1 MILQERPFILGVSG
15 YTPLNCLDEGKDRI
29 DERFPPQKPGDFKL
43 TDPVQLA
50 QNLARVFEQLAHIA
64 RQVAE
69 RPELAKKQA
78 ETQVTPIDQVTKTLG
93 SVAQSYMA
101 EPQKLMEAQT
111 QLWNRYSQLWQN
123 AWAKVLGT
131 PTEPMASPARNDKR
145 FKDRDWQENTVF
157 DFLKQFYLITSNWA
171 QDFVKNADGLDDH
184 TRLKAKFYVEQILNA
199 LSPSNFPVSNPE
211 ILRAT
216 LGSNGANLIEGLKH
230 FEQDMASP
238 DGRLRIKQSDMTAF
252 EIGKNIAMTPGKVVF
267 RNDTF
272 ELIQYS
278 PSVQRTYE
286 IPLLIVPPWINKFY
300 ILDLNPKK
308 SFVRWATEQGL
319 TVFVVSWVNADEKQ
333 GRKSF
338 SDYMREG
345 FLEAVQAV
353 QDATGAEKINTIGYC
368 IGGTMVAAALGYM
381 AAKNDNRVSAAT
393 FFTTQVDFE
402 KAGDLCVYVDDEQVK
417 WIEQRME
424 EKGYLAGSRMAD
436 AFNLLRSN
444 DLIWSYVINNYML
457 GKEPMPFDL
466 LYWNADSTRMPA
478 GVHSF
483 YLRECYMANKL
494 AQGKMILDGV
504 HIDLKKVKVPVYNLA
519 ARDDHIAPL
528 PSVFKVGQFFGGET
542 KLVVSGS
549 GHIAGVVNPPEAR
562 KYKYWTNDAP
572 AESLENWLKTA
583 TEHDGSWWPD
593 WADWITTRSGAKVSA
608 PVPGDGKL
616 DVLEDAPGSYVTVK
630 SE

>member
-1 MILQERPFILGVSG
+1 MS
-15 YTPLNCLDEGKDRI
+15 DSS
-29 DERFPPQKPGDFKL
+29 PQKPGDFKL
-43 TDPVQLA
+43 ADPVQLA
-50 QNLARVFEQLAHIA
+50 QNMAKVFEHAAQIA
-64 RQVAE
+64 RHIAE

-78 ETQVTPIDQVTKTLG
+78 ETQVTPIDQVAKTLG
-93 SVAQSYMA
+93 AVAQSYMA
-101 EPQKLMEAQT
+101 DPQKLMEAQT
-111 QLWNRYSQLWQN
+111 QLWNSYSQLWQN
-123 AWAKVLGT
+123 AWSKALGT
-131 PTEPMASPARNDKR
+131 PTEPVAAPARNDKR
-145 FKDRDWQENTVF
+145 FKDKDWQENTVF
-157 DFLKQFYLITSNWA
+157 DFLKQFYLISTNWA
-171 QDFVKNADGLDDH
+171 QDFVKNADGLDEH
-184 TRLKAKFYVEQILNA
+184 TRLKARFYVEQIANA
-199 LSPSNFPVSNPE
+199 FSPSNFPVSNPE

-216 LGSNGANLIEGLKH
+216 LATNGANLIEGLKH
-230 FEQDMASP
+230 LQQDMSSP
-238 DGRLRIKQSDMTAF
+238 DGRLRIKQSDTSAF

-278 PSVQRTYE
+278 PAVARTYE

-319 TVFVVSWVNADEKQ
+319 TVFVVSWVNATEAQ

-338 SDYMREG
+338 SNYMREG

-353 QDATGAEKINTIGYC
+353 QDATGAEKVNTIGYC
-368 IGGTMVAAALGYM
+368 IGGTLVAAGLGYM
-381 AAKNDNRVSAAT
+381 AAKDDTRINAAT
-393 FFTTQVDFE
+393 FFTTQIDFE
-402 KAGDLCVYVDDEQVK
+402 KAGDLLVYVDDEQVK
-417 WIEQRME
+417 WIEERME

-466 LYWNADSTRMPA
+466 LYWNSDSTRMPA

-483 YLRECYMANKL
+483 YLRECYLGNKL
-494 AQGKMILDGV
+494 AQGKMVLDNV
-504 HIDLKKVKVPVYNLA
+504 RIDLKKVKVPVYNLA
-519 ARDDHIAPL
+519 AREDHIAPL
-528 PSVFKVGQFFGGET
+528 PSVFKVGQFLGGET

-549 GHIAGVVNPPEAR
+549 GHIAGVVNPPEQR
-562 KYKYWTNDAP
+562 KYKHWTNDAP
-572 AESLENWLKTA
+572 ADNLENWLKTA
-583 TEHDGSWWPD
+583 KEHEGSWWPD

-616 DVLEDAPGSYVTVK
+616 EALEDAPGSYVRVR

>member
-1 MILQERPFILGVSG
+1 MS
-15 YTPLNCLDEGKDRI
+15 DSS
-29 DERFPPQKPGDFKL
+29 PQKPGDFKL
-43 TDPVQLA
+43 ADPVQLA
-50 QNLARVFEQLAHIA
+50 QNMAKVFEHAAQIA
-64 RQVAE
+64 RHIAE

-78 ETQVTPIDQVTKTLG
+78 ETQVTPIDQVAKTLG
-93 SVAQSYMA
+93 AVAQSYMA
-101 EPQKLMEAQT
+101 DPQKLMEAQT
-111 QLWNRYSQLWQN
+111 QLWNSYSQLWQN
-123 AWAKVLGT
+123 AWSKALGT
-131 PTEPMASPARNDKR
+131 PTEPMATPARNDKR
-145 FKDRDWQENTVF
+145 FKDKDWQENTVF
-157 DFLKQFYLITSNWA
+157 DFLKQFYLISTNWA
-171 QDFVKNADGLDDH
+171 QDFVKNADGLDEH
-184 TRLKAKFYVEQILNA
+184 TRLKARFYVEQIANA
-199 LSPSNFPVSNPE
+199 FSPSNFPVSNPE

-216 LGSNGANLIEGLKH
+216 LATNGANLIEGLKH
-230 FEQDMASP
+230 LQQDMSSP
-238 DGRLRIKQSDMTAF
+238 DGRLRIKQSDTSAF

-278 PSVQRTYE
+278 PAVARTYE

-319 TVFVVSWVNADEKQ
+319 TVFVVSWVNATEAQ

-338 SDYMREG
+338 SNYMREG

-353 QDATGAEKINTIGYC
+353 QDATGAEKVNTIGYC
-368 IGGTMVAAALGYM
+368 IGGTLVAAGLGYM
-381 AAKNDNRVSAAT
+381 AAKDDTRINAAT
-393 FFTTQVDFE
+393 FFTTQIDFE
-402 KAGDLCVYVDDEQVK
+402 KAGDLLVYVDDEQVK
-417 WIEQRME
+417 WIEERME

-466 LYWNADSTRMPA
+466 LYWNSDSTRMPA

-483 YLRECYMANKL
+483 YLRECYLGNKL
-494 AQGKMILDGV
+494 AQGKMVLDNV
-504 HIDLKKVKVPVYNLA
+504 RIDLKKVKVPVYNLA
-519 ARDDHIAPL
+519 AREDHIAPL
-528 PSVFKVGQFFGGET
+528 PSVFKVGQFLGGET

-549 GHIAGVVNPPEAR
+549 GHIAGVVNPPEQR
-562 KYKYWTNDAP
+562 KYKHWTNDAP
-572 AESLENWLKTA
+572 ADNLENWLKTA
-583 TEHDGSWWPD
+583 KEHEGSWWPD

-616 DVLEDAPGSYVTVK
+616 EALEDAPGSYVRVR

>member
-1 MILQERPFILGVSG
+1 MNDSSP
-15 YTPLNCLDEGKDRI
+15 K
-29 DERFPPQKPGDFKL
+29 KPGDFKL

-50 QNLARVFEQLAHIA
+50 QNMARVFEHAAQIA

-93 SVAQSYMA
+93 AVAQAYMA
-101 EPQKLMEAQT
+101 NPQKLMEAQT
-111 QLWNRYSQLWQN
+111 QLWNSYSQLWQN
-123 AWAKVLGT
+123 AWAKALGT
-131 PTEPMASPARNDKR
+131 PTPPMAAPARNDKR

-157 DFLKQFYLITSNWA
+157 DFLKQFYLISANWA
-171 QDFVKNADGLDDH
+171 QDFVNNADGLDEH
-184 TRLKAKFYVEQILNA
+184 TRQKAKFYVEQIANA
-199 LSPSNFPVSNPE
+199 LSPSNFPISNPE

-216 LGSNGANLIEGLKH
+216 LASNGANLIEGLKH
-230 FEQDMASP
+230 LEQDMSSP

-368 IGGTMVAAALGYM
+368 IGGTLVAAALGYM
-381 AAKNDNRVSAAT
+381 AAKNDNRVNAAT

-402 KAGDLCVYVDDEQVK
+402 KAGDLRVYVDDEQVK
-417 WIEQRME
+417 WIEERME

-483 YLRECYMANKL
+483 YLRECYLANKL
-494 AQGKMILDGV
+494 SQGKMILDGV
-504 HIDLKKVKVPVYNLA
+504 HIDLKKIKQPVYNLA
-519 ARDDHIAPL
+519 AREDHIAPL
-528 PSVFKVGQFFGGET
+528 PSVFKVGQFMGGET

-562 KYKYWTNDAP
+562 KYKYWSNDA
-572 AESLENWLKTA
+572 ASDTLENWLKTA
-583 TEHDGSWWPD
+583 KEHEGSWWPD

-616 DVLEDAPGSYVTVK
+616 DALEDAPGSYVRVK

>member
-1 MILQERPFILGVSG
+1 MSDSG
-15 YTPLNCLDEGKDRI
+15 
-29 DERFPPQKPGDFKL
+29 PPKTGDFKL

-50 QNLARVFEQLAHIA
+50 QNLAKVFEQAASIA
-64 RQVAE
+64 RMVAE

-78 ETQVTPIDQVTKTLG
+78 DTQVTPIDQVTKTLG
-93 SVAQSYMA
+93 AVAKSYMA

-111 QLWNRYSQLWQN
+111 QLWNSYGQLWQN
-123 AWAKVLGT
+123 AWGKALGT
-131 PTEPMASPARNDKR
+131 PSEPLASPARNDKR
-145 FKDRDWQENTVF
+145 FKDKDWQENTVF
-157 DFLKQFYLITSNWA
+157 DFLKQFYLVSTNWA
-171 QDFVKNADGLDDH
+171 QDVVKKADGIDDH
-184 TRLKAKFYVEQILNA
+184 TRLKAKFYVEQIANA
-199 LSPSNFPVSNPE
+199 LSPSNFPALNPE

-216 LGSNGANLIEGLKH
+216 LGSNGNNLIEGMKH
-230 FEQDMASP
+230 LEEDMASP
-238 DGRLRIKQSDMTAF
+238 DGRLRIKQTDMTAF

-272 ELIQYS
+272 ELVQYS
-278 PSVQRTYE
+278 PAVKRTYE

-319 TVFVVSWVNADEKQ
+319 TVFIVSWVNADEKQ

-353 QDATGAEKINTIGYC
+353 QDATGAEKVNTIGYC
-368 IGGTMVAAALGYM
+368 IGGTLVAAALGYM
-381 AAKNDNRVSAAT
+381 AAKDDNRINAAT

-402 KAGDLCVYVDDEQVK
+402 KAGDLTVYVDEEQVK
-417 WIEQRME
+417 WIEERME

-444 DLIWSYVINNYML
+444 DLIWSYVVNNYML

-466 LYWNADSTRMPA
+466 LYWNSDSTQMPA

-483 YLRECYMANKL
+483 YLRECYLANKL
-494 AQGKMILDGV
+494 ALGKMLLDNV
-504 HIDLKKVKVPVYNLA
+504 RIDLKKVKIPIYNLA
-519 ARDDHIAPL
+519 AREDHIAPL
-528 PSVFKVGQFFGGET
+528 PSVFRLGQFMGGET
-542 KLVVSGS
+542 KLVVAGS
-549 GHIAGVVNPPEAR
+549 GHIAGVVNPPEQR
-562 KYKYWTNDAP
+562 KYQHWTNDKP
-572 AESLENWLKTA
+572 ANTLEEWLKTA
-583 TEHDGSWWPD
+583 TEHPGSWWPD
-593 WADWITTRSGAKVSA
+593 WAEWITARSGAKITA

-616 DVLEDAPGSYVTVK
+616 EVIEDAPGSYVRVK
-630 SE
+630 SA

>member
-1 MILQERPFILGVSG
+1 MS
-15 YTPLNCLDEGKDRI
+15 DS
-29 DERFPPQKPGDFKL
+29 PPQKPGDFKL

-50 QNLARVFEQLAHIA
+50 QNLARVFEHAAQIA
-64 RQVAE
+64 RQIAE
-69 RPELAKKQA
+69 RPELAKRQA

-93 SVAQSYMA
+93 AVAQAYMA

-111 QLWNRYSQLWQN
+111 QLWNSYSQLWQN
-123 AWAKVLGT
+123 AWAKALGT
-131 PTEPMASPARNDKR
+131 TTEPMASPARNDKR
-145 FKDRDWQENTVF
+145 FKDKDWQENTVF
-157 DFLKQFYLITSNWA
+157 DFLKQFYLISANWA
-171 QDFVKNADGLDDH
+171 QDFVKNADGLDEH
-184 TRLKAKFYVEQILNA
+184 TRQKAKFYVEQILNA

-216 LGSNGANLIEGLKH
+216 LASNGANLIEGLKH
-230 FEQDMASP
+230 LEQDMASP

-278 PSVQRTYE
+278 PSAQRTYE

-353 QDATGAEKINTIGYC
+353 QDATGAEKVNTIGYC
-368 IGGTMVAAALGYM
+368 IGGTLVAAALGYM
-381 AAKNDNRVSAAT
+381 AAKNDNRVNAAT

-402 KAGDLCVYVDDEQVK
+402 KAGDLRVYVDDEQVK
-417 WIEQRME
+417 WIEERMA

-466 LYWNADSTRMPA
+466 LYWNSDSTQMPA

-483 YLRECYMANKL
+483 YLRECYLANKL
-494 AQGKMILDGV
+494 SQGKMILDGV
-504 HIDLKKVKVPVYNLA
+504 HIDLKKVKQPVYNLA

-572 AESLENWLKTA
+572 AEILENWLKTA
-583 TEHDGSWWPD
+583 TEHEGSWWPD
-593 WADWITTRSGAKVSA
+593 WAEWITARSGAKVSA

>member
-1 MILQERPFILGVSG
+1 MSDS
-15 YTPLNCLDEGKDRI
+15 T
-29 DERFPPQKPGDFKL
+29 PQKPGDFKL

-50 QNLARVFEQLAHIA
+50 QNLARVFEHAAQIA
-64 RQVAE
+64 RQIAE
-69 RPELAKKQA
+69 RPELAKKEA
-78 ETQVTPIDQVTKTLG
+78 ETQATPIDQVTKTLG
-93 SVAQSYMA
+93 AVAQAYLA

-111 QLWNRYSQLWQN
+111 QLWNSYSQLWQN
-123 AWAKVLGT
+123 AWAKALGT

-145 FKDRDWQENTVF
+145 FKDKDWQENTVF
-157 DFLKQFYLITSNWA
+157 DFLKQFYLITANWA

-184 TRLKAKFYVEQILNA
+184 TRQKAKFYVEQILNA

-216 LGSNGANLIEGLKH
+216 LASNGANLIEGLKH
-230 FEQDMASP
+230 LEQDLASP

-286 IPLLIVPPWINKFY
+286 IPLLIVPPWINKYY

-319 TVFVVSWVNADEKQ
+319 TVFMVSWVNADEKQ

-345 FLEAVQAV
+345 FLEAVRAV

-381 AAKNDNRVSAAT
+381 AARNDNRVNAAT

-444 DLIWSYVINNYML
+444 DLIWSHVINNYML
-457 GKEPMPFDL
+457 GKEPAPFDL
-466 LYWNADSTRMPA
+466 LYWNADATRMPA

-483 YLRECYMANKL
+483 YLRECYLANKL
-494 AQGKMILDGV
+494 AHGKMILDGV
-504 HIDLKKVKVPVYNLA
+504 HIDLEKVKVPVYNLA
-519 ARDDHIAPL
+519 AKDDHIAPL
-528 PSVFKVGQFFGGET
+528 PSVFKVGQFFGGES

-562 KYKYWTNDAP
+562 KYKYWTNNAP
-572 AESLENWLKTA
+572 AENLEKWLTTA
-583 TEHDGSWWPD
+583 TEHEGSWWPD

-616 DVLEDAPGSYVTVK
+616 DVLEDAPGGYVLVK